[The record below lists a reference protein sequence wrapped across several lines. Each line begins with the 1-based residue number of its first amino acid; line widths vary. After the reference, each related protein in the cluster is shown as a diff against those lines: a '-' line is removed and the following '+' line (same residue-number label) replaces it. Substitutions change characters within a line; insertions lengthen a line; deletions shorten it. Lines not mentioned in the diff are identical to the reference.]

1 MVLVPIA
8 ARLEEDTYQRE
19 KYAEFILDY
28 IEKNLGIELKKK
40 IEYKK
45 IFSLTEFRER
55 YHSLGG
61 TALGLAHTLMQ
72 TAVFRPKNR
81 SKKLKNLYF
90 VGGNTVPGIGMPI
103 CLISAHLIRDRIR
116 KEQK

>member
-1 MVLVPIA
+1 M
-8 ARLEEDTYQRE
+8 
-19 KYAEFILDY
+19 DY